1 MACARQLGLV
11 SLPIVCVNVDNYYQ
25 PFRDMLDRSY
35 QDDLIRLKPSEIV
48 YFAASVEEAVQ
59 WCETEAATNAKQAK
73 PMKFDRRS
81 SALEKS
87 SFYSPPPLGDLDSG
101 KPSRKETNQR
111 VELGLAFAGG
121 IALGAGVCLAMM
133 RKH

>member
-1 MACARQLGLV
+1 MACSRHLGLV

-25 PFRDMLDRSY
+25 PFRDMLDRAY

-48 YFAASVEEAVQ
+48 HFAASVEEAVL
-59 WCETEAATNAKQAK
+59 WCETEAAENAKQAK
-73 PMKFDRRS
+73 PIKFNRRS

-87 SFYSPPPLGDLDSG
+87 SFYSPPPFDDFDSG
-101 KPSRKETNQR
+101 KPRKETKKR

-121 IALGAGVCLAMM
+121 IALGAGVCLVMM